1 MRRIAATFTI
11 VATLVLGA
19 CTKAAEPVKIP
30 SAKVPQATNA
40 AGTSSTAQPP
50 ATSTDKSY
58 PDFGTRAANA
68 INQAKKEETEENK
81 RVDEIN
87 KQIDQ
92 Q

>member
-19 CTKAAEPVKIP
+19 CTKAAAPVKMP
-30 SAKVPQATNA
+30 SAKVPQPTNA
-40 AGTSSTAQPP
+40 AGTASTAQP
-50 ATSTDKSY
+50 ASTSTDKSY

-68 INQAKKEETEENK
+68 INKAKEEEKEENK

-87 KQIDQ
+87 KQINQ